1 MPRGGANPGQGVGA
15 GGPAG
20 GGSCDPPHTLKINLS
35 RKVRLGSCTAG
46 TAALSFNYLLPSLVR
61 AAVEPPS
68 QHAPGP
74 APDPHRPARQPATP
88 APVPVPPPAHG
99 PLTPACTAPGKTH
112 AISNFG
118 AAVLSRRSIRVSRQ

>member
-1 MPRGGANPGQGVGA
+1 MSSTTASRIERGRPVGTTMY
-15 GGPAG
+15 P
-20 GGSCDPPHTLKINLS
+20 SVS
-35 RKVRLGSCTAG
+35 RALPLGSCTVG

-74 APDPHRPARQPATP
+74 APDPHRPARQPATR

-99 PLTPACTAPGKTH
+99 PLRCPEPSGP
-112 AISNFG
+112 
-118 AAVLSRRSIRVSRQ
+118 SIQSDGRLER